1 MRKSIEKRARLRCDN
16 DVMPSVADGGDVA
29 EFKSKRCP
37 DCGMTEDEFTE
48 TGRLG
53 CEYCYE
59 AFYDLIATR
68 TGIARGLRHTGSK
81 PGEKTVDRGEEYRD
95 LQNKLRKAVEDE
107 DYAAVAKIRSKI
119 LRLRREENNE

>member
-1 MRKSIEKRARLRCDN
+1 MTA
-16 DVMPSVADGGDVA
+16 VTDGGDFA
-29 EFKSKRCP
+29 EFKNRSCP
-37 DCGMTEDEFTE
+37 DCGMTEEEFSE

-59 AFYDLIATR
+59 AFYDIIAER

-81 PGEKTVDRGEEYRD
+81 PGE
-95 LQNKLRKAVEDE
+95 NKLRKAVEDE
-107 DYAAVAKIRSKI
+107 DYAAVARIRSKI

>member
-1 MRKSIEKRARLRCDN
+1 MRKSIEKRARLRGDN
-16 DVMPSVADGGDVA
+16 DFMPSVADGGDFS

-107 DYAAVAKIRSKI
+107 DYAAVAK
-119 LRLRREENNE
+119 

>member
-1 MRKSIEKRARLRCDN
+1 MRKSIEKRARLRGDN
-16 DVMPSVADGGDVA
+16 DFMPSVADGGDFA

-107 DYAAVAKIRSKI
+107 DYAAVAEIRSKI

>member
-1 MRKSIEKRARLRCDN
+1 MRKSIEKRARLRGDN
-16 DVMPSVADGGDVA
+16 DFMPSVADGGDFA

-81 PGEKTVDRGEEYRD
+81 PGEKRWI
-95 LQNKLRKAVEDE
+95 
-107 DYAAVAKIRSKI
+107 AARSTATFRTNCVRRSKTRI
-119 LRLRREENNE
+119 TPPSQK